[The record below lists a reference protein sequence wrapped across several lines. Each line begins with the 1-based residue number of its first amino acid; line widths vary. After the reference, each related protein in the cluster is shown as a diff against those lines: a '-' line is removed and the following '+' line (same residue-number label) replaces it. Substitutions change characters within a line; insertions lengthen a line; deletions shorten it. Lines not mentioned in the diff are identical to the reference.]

1 MADQLGT
8 SPDLNGSHTF
18 QRFNPVAGL
27 TYKIAPWVTAYG
39 GYAEANRAPT
49 PLELGCAN
57 PNRPCLLEGFL
68 VADPP
73 LQQVV
78 ARTWEAGLRGET
90 AFNGGRFEWKAG
102 LFRAD
107 SENDII
113 SVASTIQGR
122 GVFQNVEA
130 TRRQGL
136 EAAAQYRS
144 REWLV
149 YASYSYIDATYQF
162 TGLIPSPNNPSSDAD
177 GNAHI
182 VPGKRIPMI
191 PQHQV
196 KFGADYA
203 VTPKW
208 KVGADLVVV
217 GSQFYVGDDANQ
229 NERLPAYWTVNLHTS
244 YQVHKDVQLFGI
256 VKNLFDRRY
265 AVYGTYFEPEL
276 IENAIPNP
284 PTNQRTQTPAQ
295 PLSIY
300 AGMRIKLQ

>member
-1 MADQLGT
+1 
-8 SPDLNGSHTF
+8 
-18 QRFNPVAGL
+18 
-27 TYKIAPWVTAYG
+27 
-39 GYAEANRAPT
+39 
-49 PLELGCAN
+49 
-57 PNRPCLLEGFL
+57 
-68 VADPP
+68 
-73 LQQVV
+73 
-78 ARTWEAGLRGET
+78 
-90 AFNGGRFEWKAG
+90 
-102 LFRAD
+102 
-107 SENDII
+107 
-113 SVASTIQGR
+113 
-122 GVFQNVEA
+122 
-130 TRRQGL
+130 
-136 EAAAQYRS
+136 
-144 REWLV
+144 
-149 YASYSYIDATYQF
+149 
-162 TGLIPSPNNPSSDAD
+162 
-177 GNAHI
+177 
-182 VPGKRIPMI
+182 MI
-191 PQHQV
+191 PQHQF

-265 AVYGTYFEPEL
+265 AVYGTYFEPES